1 MSGTFT
7 LLLTNCSSPYWPCL
21 MSLLLSTWSSTKS
34 SLSVLRPRVESHL
47 SLFFGSNLT
56 SLTVLKRLF
65 QVNLG
70 LPGFLSFW
78 VSSRALCWALF
89 SSSYIL
95 LTFPLSFQNIRL
107 LVISLLMTFRHYVH
121 GPPSSQLL
129 LASKIELLSND
140 LNSWMSSNRLS
151 LNSAKTQ
158 LIWFGTPQQLLKL
171 DHALLSDRFPHFTF
185 HTTVRD
191 L

>member
-1 MSGTFT
+1 MDIGMS
-7 LLLTNCSSPYWPCL
+7 
-21 MSLLLSTWSSTKS
+21 
-34 SLSVLRPRVESHL
+34 RV
-47 SLFFGSNLT
+47 NP
-56 SLTVLKRLF
+56 
-65 QVNLG
+65 G

-78 VSSRALCWALF
+78 VSPRALCWVLF

-107 LVISLLMTFRHYVH
+107 LVISLLMTFRHNVH

-129 LASKIELLSND
+129 LARKISLLSNH
-140 LNSWMSSNRLS
+140 LNSWMSSNSVS

-171 DHALLSDRFPHFTF
+171 DHAFCFLTVFPTLPFILLFVTWVS
-185 HTTVRD
+185 
-191 L
+191 LW